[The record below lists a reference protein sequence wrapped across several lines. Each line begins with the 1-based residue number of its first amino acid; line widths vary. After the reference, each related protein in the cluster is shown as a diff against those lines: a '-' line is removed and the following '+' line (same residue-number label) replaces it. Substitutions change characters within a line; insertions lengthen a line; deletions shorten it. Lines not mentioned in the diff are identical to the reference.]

1 MKKNINILFKNM
13 KKVAL
18 NIVKTQ
24 RLLIEG
30 IYNKNILQSGKKTN
44 SINSY

>member
-1 MKKNINILFKNM
+1 M